1 MPANLPPDYFSAEKR
16 YREASS
22 VQEKIDCLK
31 EMLAIMPKHK
41 GTEHLQGDLKR
52 RIAKL
57 HQQSQKKHL
66 KSKSSGLDHIPKEGA
81 GQAVLVG
88 GPNTGKSS
96 ILNFFTNA
104 RSVVAEYP
112 FSTFKPIYG
121 MMRYEDIAI
130 QLVDIPPISPNYQES
145 WMYNIIRLADLI
157 IFTIDLGSKIFE
169 EQVTEV
175 YHLLD
180 EHNIQF
186 KKEGESH
193 PQGSIAIKTTII
205 VGTKHDLTPGMDG
218 SSISQILNQE
228 ILPYIE
234 ISIKENQNVDTFRRI
249 VFQALRI
256 LRIYTKIPG
265 KPADYEKPYIFNQG
279 TTVLGAAEM
288 IHKELS
294 LTMKYARIWGSEKY
308 NGQRVEKDHILED
321 RDVIEI
327 HTR

>member
-1 MPANLPPDYFSAEKR
+1 M
-16 YREASS
+16 
-22 VQEKIDCLK
+22 
-31 EMLAIMPKHK
+31 
-41 GTEHLQGDLKR
+41 
-52 RIAKL
+52 
-57 HQQSQKKHL
+57 
-66 KSKSSGLDHIPKEGA
+66 
-81 GQAVLVG
+81 
-88 GPNTGKSS
+88 
-96 ILNFFTNA
+96 
-104 RSVVAEYP
+104 
-112 FSTFKPIYG
+112 
-121 MMRYEDIAI
+121 
-130 QLVDIPPISPNYQES
+130 
-145 WMYNIIRLADLI
+145 
-157 IFTIDLGSKIFE
+157 
-169 EQVTEV
+169 
-175 YHLLD
+175 D